1 MNNYG
6 DTTVTT
12 TRIINLERAEAASM
26 ALTTYMEA
34 KGLDR
39 VPCPQS
45 ENEAMTD
52 LLTDLK
58 HFSATSGVDFSA
70 AVRISEY
77 HYDEESNRVVCKH
90 RPAEILCVLPQLN
103 IVPVS

>member
-1 MNNYG
+1 M
-6 DTTVTT
+6 TT
-12 TRIINLERAEAASM
+12 TRIINLDRAEAASM
-26 ALTTYMEA
+26 AVTTYMQA

-45 ENEAMTD
+45 AHETMTD
-52 LLTDLK
+52 LLTDLR

-77 HYDEESNRVVCKH
+77 HYDEESN
-90 RPAEILCVLPQLN
+90 
-103 IVPVS
+103 

>member
-6 DTTVTT
+6 ETTMTT
-12 TRIINLERAEAASM
+12 TRIINLDRAEAASM
-26 ALTTYMEA
+26 AVTTYMQA

-45 ENEAMTD
+45 AHETMTD
-52 LLTDLK
+52 LLTDLR

-77 HYDEESNRVVCKH
+77 HYDEESN
-90 RPAEILCVLPQLN
+90 
-103 IVPVS
+103 